1 MIILNVYIVCLV
13 KENLYL
19 KVSFLYYE
27 KSKVFNWLIIELYVL
42 YKVLSEVPA
51 VVSTAAFNLCILI
64 CVHLETAKL
73 LCAYTVCFTL
83 SMKLKNI

>member
-51 VVSTAAFNLCILI
+51 VVSTATFNS
-64 CVHLETAKL
+64 V
-73 LCAYTVCFTL
+73 F
-83 SMKLKNI
+83 